1 MDISVIVPIYKGQ
14 KYVDPIIQMVGE
26 NISYAAEKGKHL
38 NVELLYVNDYPSE
51 PLEIN
56 SNDVDDFT
64 VIHLENNKNS
74 GIHQTR
80 VNGLLRAKGE
90 YILFLDQDDKIF
102 PCCLYSQ
109 YSAIYNNDIVVGNG
123 YRGKKGRYQKI
134 YRSIRKQQLS
144 CKEGIFLRAANQIV
158 SPGHCLIRKNAIP
171 TAWCENIMTDNGVD
185 DFFLWLLMFAENKK
199 FCINPE
205 CVYQHVETGI
215 NLSNDLDAMYKSSDN
230 LISIAKRSRKIDKKK
245 IELYQRRIEL
255 LRKLQTGSKPTKVMA
270 CLCNLD
276 ICLAKVYAYYK

>member
-14 KYVDPIIQMVGE
+14 KYVDLIIQMVGE
-26 NISYAAEKGKHL
+26 NISYAAEKGRHL
-38 NVELLYVNDYPSE
+38 NVELLYVNDHPSE
-51 PLEIN
+51 PLEIKT
-56 SNDVDDFT
+56 NDVDDFT

-109 YSAIYNNDIVVGNG
+109 YSAICNNDIVVGNG
-123 YRGKKGRYQKI
+123 YRGKNGRYQKI

-158 SPGHCLIRKNAIP
+158 SPGHCLIRKDAIP
-171 TAWCENIMTDNGVD
+171 TAWCENIMTDNGGD
-185 DFFLWLLMFAENKK
+185 DLFLWLLMFAENKK
-199 FCINPE
+199 FCVNPE
-205 CVYQHVETGI
+205 CVYQHIETGI
-215 NLSNDLDAMYKSSDN
+215 NLSNDLVIMYKSSDN
-230 LISIAKRSRKIDKKK
+230 MIAISKKSKVIDKRKID
-245 IELYQRRIEL
+245 IYSRRIRFL
-255 LRKLQTGSKPTKVMA
+255 KKLQTSSGSKKIWVYI
-270 CLCNLD
+270 CNLD
-276 ICLAKVYAYYK
+276 ICFAKIYAYYR